1 MAKKNE
7 IEDPFDFD
15 EEDEEQA
22 AEPTPEPPNPELE
35 ELREFK
41 QVALAAQREGEIS
54 DCSRRRATPASSA
67 KLWSALNPEGLPT
80 AESLKAFASE
90 YDLAPT
96 RPVGYTPTMIGNEAT
111 SMPTAKTYT
120 RAEMEEIAKV
130 NPARAQA
137 LAEQGRIVWNNPEIE
152 GRPRR

>member
-54 DCSRRRATPASSA
+54 DVFEKAGYSG
-67 KLWSALNPEGLPT
+67 KLGEAL
-80 AESLKAFASE
+80 
-90 YDLAPT
+90 
-96 RPVGYTPTMIGNEAT
+96 V
-111 SMPTAKTYT
+111 
-120 RAEMEEIAKV
+120 RAE
-130 NPARAQA
+130 PGRPTD
-137 LAEQGRIVWNNPEIE
+137 GRIVE
-152 GRPRR
+152 GLRGRVRPRTHQAGRVHADHDRQRGDLHANRQDLYPR